1 MEEGKGAAI
10 HISRAMQRLRES
22 ETKMDILKSLN
33 ILHLLMYC
41 DGIGRAELIQH
52 AKSKKEENP
61 ERWDAEIRQLFG
73 KCLRNHGVAQK
84 LHAMRKKLQYSP
96 AGPRTMYIHTGSG
109 LYHRNFNGP
118 FLHSVT
124 QVSGGGRHVLAL
136 TSRGIVFSM
145 GDNHFGQLGHSFQ
158 MRNSPQFKP
167 VPFSHPAA
175 HVAAGFAFSFIVS
188 ESGEA
193 FGWGSADDGR
203 LGIGESAVD
212 AEDENID
219 GVNVHTPT
227 KLDISEPVKMIAA
240 GSMHA
245 VAITTKGRTFSWGSA
260 SYNGHGWNHDCFSP
274 TLIETLS
281 SNIGVW
287 ASIGPGGYHTMVVD
301 VEGKCYSWGHNR
313 VGQVARITE
322 NVGRSI
328 IIGRPM
334 LVKEGV
340 ATVYCGWGH
349 SCVVDF
355 DGRLYARGRNVCG
368 QIGVDPN
375 TCERNDRGHP
385 FVDTWTHIPLPF
397 ELKGVAC
404 GGEYTV
410 ILGGDKNVH
419 LFGEDAFNIS
429 DHHRRVL
436 FSSEFRGIDGNA
448 CEICAVGSMTDDVL
462 LLSP

>member
-1 MEEGKGAAI
+1 MEEGKGAAM
-10 HISRAMQRLRES
+10 HISRAMQQLSES
-22 ETKMDILKSLN
+22 ETKEDILKSLH
-33 ILHLLMYC
+33 ILHLLMHC
-41 DGIGRAELIQH
+41 DGISRAELIRH

-73 KCLRNHGVAQK
+73 KCLKSHGTAQK
-84 LHAMRKKLQYSP
+84 LHAMRNKLKY
-96 AGPRTMYIHTGSG
+96 AFAEPRTLYIHTGTV
-109 LYHRNFNGP
+109 LYYQHFNGP

-158 MRNSPQFKP
+158 MRKSPQFKP

-193 FGWGSADDGR
+193 FAWGSADDGR
-203 LGIGESAVD
+203 LGIGESTVGV
-212 AEDENID
+212 EDEN
-219 GVNVHTPT
+219 VYTPT

-260 SYNGHGWNHDCFSP
+260 SYNGHGWNNDCFSP
-274 TLIETLS
+274 TLVEALS

-322 NVGRSI
+322 NVGGSI
-328 IIGRPM
+328 IIDRPR
-334 LVKEGV
+334 LVREGV

-355 DGRLYARGRNVCG
+355 DGRVYARGRNVCG
-368 QIGVDPN
+368 QIGVDPK
-375 TCERNDRGHP
+375 TCECNDRGHA
-385 FVDTWTHIPLPF
+385 FVDAWTHIPLPF
-397 ELKGVAC
+397 EVKSIAC
-404 GGEYTV
+404 GGEYTA
-410 ILGGDKNVH
+410 ILGDDKNVH
-419 LFGEDAFNIS
+419 FFGEDAFDMA
-429 DHHRRVL
+429 DHRRRVL
-436 FSSEFRGIDGNA
+436 FSSEFRGIDGDA

-462 LLSP
+462 LLST